1 MESAVNC
8 YKQSLYVGFIR
19 IAANIAMLCAL
30 FFAMYV
36 AAHSQMGSL
45 SAFCLYFFGITIPV
59 WILAFYCIRKVRE
72 HFRADDMSVVD
83 LPRRGRTLVRW
94 TIREASP
101 YEAALLCR

>member
-59 WILAFYCIRKVRE
+59 WMLSFYAIRKVRE
-72 HFRADDMSVVD
+72 HYHADDMSVVE
-83 LPRRGRTLVRW
+83 LPRIGRRLVRW
-94 TIREASP
+94 QIRETPTYVVS
-101 YEAALLCR
+101 AAQ